1 MVRDDV
7 RVFDLS
13 NGRVELPWTE
23 GEDWMIE
30 VRSGIFFSDIVMFET
45 LLLVTK
51 EEQQIYM
58 KCLLRRFRGTG
69 KFCSKELP
77 SVLFHLEVPI
87 VFFL

>member
-30 VRSGIFFSDIVMFET
+30 VRSGIFFSDVKLALSI
-45 LLLVTK
+45 
-51 EEQQIYM
+51 
-58 KCLLRRFRGTG
+58 
-69 KFCSKELP
+69 
-77 SVLFHLEVPI
+77 
-87 VFFL
+87 